1 MSDFVWDK
9 SKAGPSSRDCR
20 TPPEKDKGK
29 RKSARSDQPD
39 QTELAKKKS
48 RTSEQS
54 CDAAMGTVLT
64 EVKKTMREV
73 GDRLDEQVNTELKAF
88 LRDKINDLEKGRKE
102 TVGIFG
108 KTGAGKSSLINTI
121 IGEKDLLPT
130 GSMTACTSV
139 VTKVEAN
146 MSSCKYEAE
155 IQFITKKEWD
165 DELWFLLMN
174 NNPED
179 PDEEDNNDAVDD
191 DWDDHEDDDD
201 GDDDDG
207 KILALYGKD
216 IRKTLEE
223 LMDVKH
229 FREIPEF
236 LRSTK
241 KELKS
246 DTAAELSARLQRFTR
261 HDEENEAG
269 RQYWPLVKCVTIKV
283 PRRPGVPDLLEH
295 VTLMD
300 LPGTGDR
307 NQHRNKM
314 WKEFVG
320 SCSTVWIMAEM
331 NRVMAETEAWDI
343 LKNTASLMGNGGEC
357 QRIVFI
363 CTKSDDTGMSKGSK
377 EEKCETILKRNK
389 RAKEKVMKEFKKQ
402 EHIKKHLSDD
412 SDDVFQVFTVSS
424 HEFVNADCLQKAETE
439 LPKLQEF
446 LQNLNDRQSKT
457 SNYVSEAYGILSLIQ
472 GAKRGEKAQHK
483 GEVCRLL
490 EQTRTAQ
497 VQKMRRSMEEAYEG
511 LEICLSQGVQKSQ
524 QSYEKD
530 MKKAILHP
538 KGNRAKGFYKKL
550 NSMVRNGG
558 IYKPTNKRK
567 QTINI
572 NEILA
577 SHMRNCID
585 RKFKEIF
592 PNVRSLR
599 AFKGA
604 ISKFTLHTERL
615 ADRYQ
620 DVSLHLIFLK
630 SEEEKLKMELND
642 GIRERKKHIYNSLE
656 ESIRAS
662 MQPCYDDAARDSG
675 TGTLRRMR
683 DTIQTHLQAS
693 NGRMFNEAKEDM
705 LRQLRSLMD
714 WIQKTVEDKLEKS
727 MTLSLRTDDTCIP
740 DVSDEYDKLR
750 RFHEALT
757 GRPGTG
763 ASRDSVEPVGPG
775 AAGGIGS
782 VTPAQ
787 ESSVT
792 TGDSGQRERDSVA
805 PPAANGQSRR
815 TLPSLQDIAQSKRKE
830 MPQIMMEEPGKE
842 RVPQDVPRG
851 HATVQGLQRSFEDKL
866 RNQQQQGNNQAAA
879 PRPRADQT
887 PPPPADKKLRI
898 ARTAFIKRVSEPVL
912 DALLDELLTLEII
925 NKGEMD
931 VVRIKPKTEKA
942 RELIDMVMNK
952 GADASSHM
960 ITVFCELDR
969 YLSREL
975 KLH

>member
-1 MSDFVWDK
+1 MSDFVQDK

-54 CDAAMGTVLT
+54 CDAAMGTGAVLT

-88 LRDKINDLEKGRKE
+88 LRDEINDLEKGRKE

-155 IQFITKKEWD
+155 IEFITKKEWD

-191 DWDDHEDDDD
+191 DCDDHEDDDD
-201 GDDDDG
+201 GGDDGDDG

-246 DTAAELSARLQRFTR
+246 DTAADLSARLKRFTR
-261 HDEENEAG
+261 HDEDNEEG
-269 RQYWPLVKCVTIKV
+269 GQYWPLVKCVTIKV

-343 LKNTASLMGNGGEC
+343 LSNTANLMGNGGEC

-363 CTKSDDTGMSKGSK
+363 CTKSDDTGMSKRST
-377 EEKCETILKRNK
+377 EEKREDIFKRNK

-412 SDDVFQVFTVSS
+412 SDDFFQVFTVSS
-424 HEFVNADCLQKAETE
+424 KEFEKADCLQKAETE

-446 LQNLNDRQSKT
+446 LQSLNDHQSKT
-457 SNYVSEAYGILSLIQ
+457 SNYVSGAYGILSLIQ
-472 GAKRGEKAQHK
+472 GAKRGEMAHHK
-483 GEVCRLL
+483 REVCRLL

-497 VQKMRRSMEEAYEG
+497 VQKMCRSMEEAYEG
-511 LEICLSQGVQKSQ
+511 LETCLSQGVQKSQ

-530 MKKAILHP
+530 MKKAILDN
-538 KGNRAKGFYKKL
+538 KGNRAKGFHKKL
-550 NSMVRNGG
+550 KSLVGNGG
-558 IYKPTNKRK
+558 IYKPVNKRK

-577 SHMRNCID
+577 SHMKNCID

-592 PNVRSLR
+592 PNVRSHG

-615 ADRYQ
+615 ADRYK
-620 DVSLHLIFLK
+620 DVSLHLRFLK

-642 GIRERKKHIYNSLE
+642 GIRERKKEIYNSLE
-656 ESIRAS
+656 ESIRTS
-662 MQPCYDDAARDSG
+662 MQPCYDDAARHSG
-675 TGTLRRMR
+675 IGSLRRMR

-705 LRQLRSLMD
+705 LRHLRSLMD
-714 WIQKTVEDKLEKS
+714 WIQETVEDKLEIS
-727 MTLSLRTDDTCIP
+727 MMLSLRTDDTCIP
-740 DVSDEYDKLR
+740 DVSDEYDKVR

-763 ASRDSVEPVGPG
+763 APRDSVEPVGPG
-775 AAGGIGS
+775 AAGGIRS

-805 PPAANGQSRR
+805 PPAA
-815 TLPSLQDIAQSKRKE
+815 
-830 MPQIMMEEPGKE
+830 
-842 RVPQDVPRG
+842 
-851 HATVQGLQRSFEDKL
+851 
-866 RNQQQQGNNQAAA
+866 AA

-887 PPPPADKKLRI
+887 PPPPADKKLYDARI
-898 ARTAFIKRVSEPVL
+898 GFINRVSEPVL
-912 DALLDELLTLEII
+912 DALLDELLHLKII

-931 VVRIKPKTEKA
+931 ARAGAPLKQEAQPACCFLFQQQAGVRGGSRPQAKGQEEGEKGEEEEPDTLLPQPPDRSA
-942 RELIDMVMNK
+942 H
-952 GADASSHM
+952 SS
-960 ITVFCELDR
+960 DQKN
-969 YLSREL
+969 L
-975 KLH
+975 KEN